1 MVALTRGS
9 RSPAV
14 AMTAVCAAVFIGAA
28 GLVAGGSGDARAAGG
43 AAVIEEG
50 ELDLVPRI
58 VDGALK
64 LEIDDRSGGAPKV
77 RTPSQVVVHAGP
89 ATKETVVSP
98 AYPIL
103 GELVDAY
110 FLNGFF
116 NSGQIYAP
124 EPVWKGGESG
134 GGSEVGL
141 TGFEGP
147 GRFALYAYTPEMDSD
162 DEPAVPYLGSDA
174 DAPRSFALS
183 ADEGGMKP
191 TWAFTEEGVYRL
203 TFTVTKGEL
212 SATETLAVVVGDDVD
227 PSGVIP
233 GDGSEPAEPSA
244 TPPVSP
250 SATPTRPAAHVIDNG
265 HLDLAARPADDGLS
279 FEIKEGS
286 AQVHSWY
293 EPDEVVLHVKPA
305 ARRKVAEGYEFVG
318 DVGSSMW
325 LLPMQQIDGL
335 VWPGWSTEEFATSD
349 VRGDV
354 SFSLDSAEGPGSVA
368 VFSTG
373 ATGSVTIG
381 LDSRDGLP
389 DVLAHSAHAHSHW
402 NWAFTAEGVYRTTFT
417 VSATLADGRTVRDT
431 ETLAWVV
438 GNGTDPSAV
447 VPGDGGEPTSSPT
460 ATPTPSASEPTSAP
474 SSTPSPPGASGSAGP
489 EGGSA
494 TATSSSAVVTGPA
507 AGSGAVGAFSDPRPA
522 GGLASTG
529 SSAAVIAGIAL
540 AATAVGGGVFAAAR
554 RRRAVG

>member
-14 AMTAVCAAVFIGAA
+14 AVTAVCAAVFIGAA

-64 LEIDDRSGGAPKV
+64 LEIDDRGGGTPEV
-77 RTPSQVVVHAGP
+77 RAPSQVVVHAGP
-89 ATKETVVSP
+89 ATKETVVGP

-116 NSGQIYAP
+116 NSGQIYSP

-147 GRFALYAYTPEMDSD
+147 GRFALYVYTPEMDSA

-174 DAPRSFALS
+174 DAPRSFTLS

-191 TWAFTEEGVYRL
+191 T
-203 TFTVTKGEL
+203 
-212 SATETLAVVVGDDVD
+212 
-227 PSGVIP
+227 
-233 GDGSEPAEPSA
+233 
-244 TPPVSP
+244 
-250 SATPTRPAAHVIDNG
+250 
-265 HLDLAARPADDGLS
+265 
-279 FEIKEGS
+279 
-286 AQVHSWY
+286 
-293 EPDEVVLHVKPA
+293 
-305 ARRKVAEGYEFVG
+305 
-318 DVGSSMW
+318 
-325 LLPMQQIDGL
+325 
-335 VWPGWSTEEFATSD
+335 
-349 VRGDV
+349 
-354 SFSLDSAEGPGSVA
+354 
-368 VFSTG
+368 
-373 ATGSVTIG
+373 
-381 LDSRDGLP
+381 
-389 DVLAHSAHAHSHW
+389 
-402 NWAFTAEGVYRTTFT
+402 WAFTAEGVYRTTFT

-447 VPGDGGEPTSSPT
+447 VPGDGGEPASSPT

-494 TATSSSAVVTGPA
+494 TAAPSSAVVTGPA
-507 AGSGAVGAFSDPRPA
+507 AGSGAVGAFNDPKPA
-522 GGLASTG
+522 GGLAATG
-529 SSAAVIAGIAL
+529 SPAAVIAAIAL
-540 AATAVGGGVFAAAR
+540 AATAAGGGVFAAAR